1 MGESLGQYF
10 RRGRKEKGWT
20 LEEAASKTRI
30 LPQYLQAV
38 EDDNYEQLPAEVFAK
53 GFIRSYARLL
63 GLNETE
69 VLAKFNESGG
79 LFYALRNEREQLQ
92 QHIREE
98 ARRKKA
104 NKLIVA
110 GMVGLALVVLL
121 VATGQDRDR
130 ARAPTES
137 LREPLPPL
145 TFVPQASQP
154 SRPEPPIHVEEPAVL
169 PENPPADVPT
179 SPIEIERNFSPG
191 LPLEGIQPAGSKLV
205 LEVEAIERAWVLVQA
220 DRDPSQDVLLSP
232 GERVR
237 WSADK
242 RFRVTLGN
250 AGGVRISVNG
260 KLQGPYGGS
269 GKVIKNLI
277 FTR

>member
-1 MGESLGQYF
+1 MGETLGQYF
-10 RRGRKEKGWT
+10 RRGREQKGWT
-20 LEEAASKTRI
+20 LEKAASKTRI

-38 EDDNYEQLPAEVFAK
+38 ENDNYEQLPAEVFAK
-53 GFIRSYARLL
+53 GFIRSYAQTL

-79 LFYALRNEREQLQ
+79 QFYALRDEREQLQ
-92 QHIREE
+92 QRALEE

-110 GMVGLALVVLL
+110 GMVGLALIVLL
-121 VATGQDRDR
+121 LATGQDRDR
-130 ARAPTES
+130 ASGPAET
-137 LREPLPPL
+137 LREPPPPP
-145 TFVPQASQP
+145 TMAPQASQP
-154 SRPEPPIHVEEPAVL
+154 IRPEPSARVEAPTVL
-169 PENPPADVPT
+169 PENPPIEVP
-179 SPIEIERNFSPG
+179 SVPMEIERNFSSG
-191 LPLEGIQPAGSKLV
+191 LPLEGILPQGSKLV

-220 DRDPSQDVLLSP
+220 DHDPAQDVLLSP

-237 WSADK
+237 WSADQ
-242 RFRVTLGN
+242 RLRVTLGN

-260 KLQGPYGGS
+260 KPQGPYGTS

>member
-10 RRGRKEKGWT
+10 RRGREDKGWT

-53 GFIRSYARLL
+53 GFIRSYARSL

-79 LFYALRNEREQLQ
+79 LFYALRDEREQLQ
-92 QHIREE
+92 QQIREE

-110 GMVGLALVVLL
+110 GMVGLALVVLF

-130 ARAPTES
+130 ARVPTES
-137 LREPLPPL
+137 LREPPP
-145 TFVPQASQP
+145 TIVPQASQP
-154 SRPEPPIHVEEPAVL
+154 IRPEEPAVL

-269 GKVIKNLI
+269 GKVIKDLI

>member
-10 RRGRKEKGWT
+10 RRGRDKKGWT

-53 GFIRSYARLL
+53 GFIRSYARSL

-79 LFYALRNEREQLQ
+79 LFYALRDQREQLQ
-92 QHIREE
+92 EQIREE

-121 VATGQDRDR
+121 LATGQERER
-130 ARAPTES
+130 ARVPAEA

-145 TFVPQASQP
+145 TIAPQASQP
-154 SRPEPPIHVEEPAVL
+154 IRPEPPGRVEAPAVL
-169 PENPPADVPT
+169 PENPRVEVP
-179 SPIEIERNFSPG
+179 SFPMEIERNLSPG
-191 LPLEGIQPAGSKLV
+191 LPLEGILPEGSKLV

-220 DRDPSQDVLLSP
+220 DHDPAQDVLLSP

-237 WSADK
+237 WSADE
-242 RFRVTLGN
+242 RLRVTLGN
-250 AGGVRISVNG
+250 AGGVR
-260 KLQGPYGGS
+260 
-269 GKVIKNLI
+269 
-277 FTR
+277 

>member
-10 RRGRKEKGWT
+10 RRGREEKGWT

-53 GFIRSYARLL
+53 GFIRSYARSL

-69 VLAKFNESGG
+69 VLSKFNESGG
-79 LFYALRNEREQLQ
+79 LFYALRDEREQLQ

-137 LREPLPPL
+137 LQEPLPPV
-145 TFVPQASQP
+145 TIVPQASQP
-154 SRPEPPIHVEEPAVL
+154 IRPEPPTHVEEPAVL

-191 LPLEGIQPAGSKLV
+191 RPLEGIQPAGSKLV

-237 WSADK
+237 WSADE
-242 RFRVTLGN
+242 RLRVTLGN

-260 KLQGPYGGS
+260 KPQGPYGSS